1 MIEGSPGL
9 TWLLGTVIVFYVA
22 GMYGLAFAVRGRIRS
37 TEDFLVAGR
46 RLPLSLAWATLLATW
61 FGAGT
66 ILAVTEEVTREGF
79 RPAALDPIG
88 AGFCL
93 ILAGFFFAKPLWKMG
108 LLTLSDFFRRRFGP
122 TAEILSACI
131 MVPTYFGWVA
141 AQLVALAGL
150 LELFFGIDP
159 QVGIVLVAV
168 VAMGYT
174 LLGGMWSVTLTDAF
188 QIVLVLAGLVVLVV
202 TVLGRLG
209 DGSIYLGLLRLK
221 EGTPAE
227 MLVVIPT
234 DSFRSFVEWIAIF
247 CVGALGN
254 IPGQDLMQRIFAA
267 KSATVA
273 QWAAVIAGIAYLTFG
288 LLPILLGLA
297 ARLLVPEQ
305 VTGAILPALVSLF
318 LSPAI
323 LVVFTVALVSAVLST
338 IDSAILSPASV
349 LSQNV
354 FQRFN
359 RDRIDSLTL
368 NRIAIVIVTAG
379 SVAFAFKG
387 ESAYA
392 LLEDAYELPLVAL
405 FVPLALGLKAKSPR
419 AKSPRERPA
428 IASMLVGSS
437 LWLVHYAAGW
447 ESFVEPLASEWKAY
461 LPVSLSI
468 TLVSLLAYLIG
479 NTGRP
484 NDETRSNPPPR

>member
-1 MIEGSPGL
+1 MLESSPGL
-9 TWLLGTVIVFYVA
+9 TWLLGTVIVLYVA
-22 GMYGLAFAVRGRIRS
+22 GMYGLAFAVRGRIHS

-46 RLPLSLAWATLLATW
+46 RLPLPLASATLLATW

-66 ILAVTEEVTREGF
+66 ILAVADEVRREGF

-93 ILAGFFFAKPLWKMG
+93 ILAGLFFAKPLWKMS
-108 LLTLSDFFRRRFGP
+108 LLTLSDFFRQRFGP

-159 QVGIVLVAV
+159 TVGILLVAV

-188 QIVLVLAGLVVLVV
+188 QIALVLAGVVVLAV

-209 DGSIYLGLLRLK
+209 DGSIYLGLLRIK
-221 EGTPAE
+221 EETPSP

-234 DSFRSFVEWIAIF
+234 DSFRSFVGWIALF

-267 KSATVA
+267 KSAAVA
-273 QWAAVIAGIAYLTFG
+273 QWASIIAGVAYLTFG
-288 LLPILLGLA
+288 LIPVLLGLA
-297 ARLLVPEQ
+297 ARLLVPES
-305 VTGAILPALVSLF
+305 VAGAILPTLASLF
-318 LSPAI
+318 LSPPI
-323 LVVFTVALVSAVLST
+323 LIIFTVALISAVLST

-349 LSQNV
+349 LSQNI

-359 RDRIDSLTL
+359 RDRIESLTL
-368 NRIAIVIVTAG
+368 NRIAIVLVTAG
-379 SVAFAFKG
+379 SVGFAFQG
-387 ESAYA
+387 ESAYT

-405 FVPLALGLKAKSPR
+405 FIPLALGLKTKSPR
-419 AKSPRERPA
+419 AKSSRERPA
-428 IASMLVGSS
+428 VAAMLVGSI
-437 LWLVHYAAGW
+437 LWLVHYVAGW
-447 ESFVEPLASEWKAY
+447 EYFVEPLASEWEAF

-484 NDETRSNPPPR
+484 NGEARSNPPPR

>member
-1 MIEGSPGL
+1 MASLEISPGL
-9 TWLLGTVIVFYVA
+9 TWLLGATIVFYVG
-22 GMYGLAFAVRGRIRS
+22 GMYGLALAVRGRIHS

-79 RPAALDPIG
+79 RPAALDPLG

-93 ILAGFFFAKPLWKMG
+93 ILAGLFFAKPLWEMG

-150 LELFFGIDP
+150 LELFFGLDP
-159 QVGIVLVAV
+159 GLGILMVAA

-188 QIVLVLAGLVVLVV
+188 QITLVLAGLVVLAVA
-202 TVLGRLG
+202 VLGQLG
-209 DGSIYLGLLRLK
+209 DGSVSLGLLRLK
-221 EGTPAE
+221 ADTPPD
-227 MLVVIPT
+227 MLEVVPK
-234 DSFRSFVEWIAIF
+234 DSVRNFLEWMAVF

-254 IPGQDLMQRIFAA
+254 IPGQDLMQRVFAA
-267 KSATVA
+267 KSAVVA
-273 QWAAVIAGIAYLTFG
+273 RWACLIAGVAYLVFG
-288 LLPILLGLA
+288 LIPILLGLA
-297 ARLLVPEQ
+297 ARLLVPQ
-305 VTGAILPALVSLF
+305 DVTRAILPALASLF
-318 LSPAI
+318 LSPII
-323 LVVFTVALVSAVLST
+323 LVVFTVALISAVLST

-359 RDRIDSLTL
+359 RGRVPSLTL
-368 NRIAIVIVTAG
+368 TRIAILIVTAG
-379 SVAFAFKG
+379 SVGFAFLG

-392 LLEDAYELPLVAL
+392 LLEDAYELPLVSL
-405 FVPLALGLKAKSPR
+405 FVPLAIGLKS
-419 AKSPRERPA
+419 KSPRERAA
-428 IASMLVGSS
+428 IASMLTGTS
-437 LWLVHYAAGW
+437 LWVIHYAAGW
-447 ESFVEPLASEWKAY
+447 EYFLGPIASRWDIL
-461 LPVSLSI
+461 LPVSLSTAFI
-468 TLVSLLAYLIG
+468 SLVAYWVG
-479 NTGRP
+479 NRGRH
-484 NDETRSNPPPR
+484 D

>member
-1 MIEGSPGL
+1 MIESSPWL
-9 TWLLGTVIVFYVA
+9 TWLLGTVIVLYVA

-46 RLPLSLAWATLLATW
+46 RLPLSLAWAILLATW

-79 RPAALDPIG
+79 QPAALDPIG

-93 ILAGFFFAKPLWKMG
+93 ILAGFFFAKPLWKMS

-122 TAEILSACI
+122 TGEILSACI

-159 QVGIVLVAV
+159 TVGILLVAV

-174 LLGGMWSVTLTDAF
+174 LQGGMWSVTLTDAF
-188 QIVLVLAGLVVLVV
+188 QIVLVLAGLVVLAV

-209 DGSIYLGLLRLK
+209 DGSLYLGILK
-221 EGTPAE
+221 LKDETPPE

-234 DSFRSFVEWIAIF
+234 DSFRSFVGWIAVF

-267 KSATVA
+267 KSAAVA
-273 QWAAVIAGIAYLTFG
+273 QWAAVIAGVAYLTFG
-288 LLPILLGLA
+288 MIPILLGLA
-297 ARLLVPEQ
+297 ARLLVPDH
-305 VTGAILPALVSLF
+305 VTSAILPALASLF
-318 LSPAI
+318 LSPPI
-323 LVVFTVALVSAVLST
+323 LIIFTVTLVSAVLST
-338 IDSAILSPASV
+338 IDSAILSTASV
-349 LSQNV
+349 LSQNI

-359 RDRIDSLTL
+359 RGRIESLTL
-368 NRIAIVIVTAG
+368 NRIAIILVTAG
-379 SVAFAFKG
+379 SVAFAFQG
-387 ESAYA
+387 ESAYT
-392 LLEDAYELPLVAL
+392 LLEDAYELPLVGL

-419 AKSPRERPA
+419 ERAA
-428 IASMLVGSS
+428 IASMLVGSG

-447 ESFVEPLASEWKAY
+447 EYFVEPLAAEWEAY

-468 TLVSLLAYLIG
+468 TLVSLLVYLIG
-479 NTGRP
+479 NTGSP
-484 NDETRSNPPPR
+484 NGGARSNPPPR